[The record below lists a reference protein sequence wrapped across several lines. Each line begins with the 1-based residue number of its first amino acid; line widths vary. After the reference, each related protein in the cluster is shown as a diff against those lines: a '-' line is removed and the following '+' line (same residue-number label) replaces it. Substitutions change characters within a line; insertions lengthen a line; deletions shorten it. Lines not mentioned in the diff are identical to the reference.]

1 MSLNVNK
8 EVEDDFYRYKIPRI
22 ETRLVGKGNG
32 RRTVLLNIEKIAKGL
47 NRPVTYLL
55 KFFSYELG
63 TQYRLDKHN
72 HNYVINGVHAPEIIH
87 KMIFNFI
94 EKYILCSECRNPET
108 IYKIKVN
115 KRIIKCLCL
124 ACGHMFEIND
134 NDKLSNFI
142 INNHIK
148 DMKK

>member
-1 MSLNVNK
+1 
-8 EVEDDFYRYKIPRI
+8 
-22 ETRLVGKGNG
+22 
-32 RRTVLLNIEKIAKGL
+32 
-47 NRPVTYLL
+47 
-55 KFFSYELG
+55 
-63 TQYRLDKHN
+63 
-72 HNYVINGVHAPEIIH
+72 
-87 KMIFNFI
+87 MIFNFI